1 MKIIKLFTRKD
12 CPNCPEAK
20 RVVTEHFTHEEFC
33 EGYQEAK
40 LELYD
45 VGTADGLAESAL
57 HDVFGCPTV
66 LIFKDGSE
74 VKRIIGSVR
83 EEDLN

>member
-1 MKIIKLFTRKD
+1 MKLIKLFTRKG

-20 RVVTEHFTHEEFC
+20 KIVEDYMRERTDSR
-33 EGYQEAK
+33 AK
-40 LELYD
+40 GVEYWD
-45 VGTADGLAESAL
+45 IGTVDGLAESAL